1 MTKQNITERKIS
13 RRAALKLGAGALLA
27 SQMLS
32 HHAYAQDASGR
43 GATVR
48 AVEAAANSFLHVL
61 DQDQRRQATFTFDDP
76 ERLRWHWTVN
86 AAVPRNGLPLRDMTP
101 PQRDLALALLRSSLS
116 QSGFEKAL
124 AITALQT
131 ETPAPDGD
139 PLLFFVSVF
148 GTPGDARW
156 GWRFE
161 GHHLSRHFT
170 VVDGQLSA
178 APFFH
183 GARPTVTDGGAV
195 VMRREEEAARELV
208 TSLPPELREAAVFSE
223 LSLRNHLTGN
233 AVAVDPLDP
242 VGVALGDL
250 PERQRALMTEIIG
263 AYLESLPEG
272 VAAEQWV
279 RLQDAGLGGV
289 RFGWAG
295 SAERFEPH
303 YYRLQGPTFVL
314 EFDNSR
320 NSGTH
325 IHSVWRDF
333 SQDFGRH
340 LLART

>member
-1 MTKQNITERKIS
+1 MIERKTMERKIS
-13 RRAALKLGAGALLA
+13 RRATLKLGAAALLA
-27 SQMLS
+27 GYIPRY
-32 HHAYAQDASGR
+32 AYGQSIPER
-43 GATVR
+43 RATVLL
-48 AVEAAANSFLHVL
+48 VEFAANSLLQAL
-61 DQDQRRQATFTFDDP
+61 DQDQRRQATFAFDDP
-76 ERLRWHWTVN
+76 ERVRWHWTVN

-101 PQRDLALALLRSSLS
+101 PQRDLALALLQASLS
-116 QSGFEKAL
+116 RNGYEKAL
-124 AITALQT
+124 AIMALQT

-139 PLLFFVSVF
+139 PLLFFVSIF
-148 GTPGDARW
+148 GTPGGDRW

-170 VVDGQLSA
+170 VVDGQLSL

-183 GARPTVTDGGAV
+183 GARPTVTDSGTI

-208 TSLPPELREAAVFSE
+208 TSLPTGLREVAVFSDV
-223 LSLRNHLTGN
+223 SLRNHLTGN

-242 VGVALGDL
+242 VGVALSDL
-250 PERQRALMTEIIG
+250 PEPQRALAAEIIG
-263 AYLESLPEG
+263 AYLESLPEA

-279 RLQDAGLGGV
+279 RLQDAGLDDI

-340 LLART
+340 LLRRG